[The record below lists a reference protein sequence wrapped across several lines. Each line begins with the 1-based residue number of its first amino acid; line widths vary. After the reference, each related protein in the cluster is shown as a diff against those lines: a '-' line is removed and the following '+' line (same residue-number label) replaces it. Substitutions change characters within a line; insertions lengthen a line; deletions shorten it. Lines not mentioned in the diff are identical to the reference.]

1 MGVSTQSRTENKQ
14 YAVVVVYANKTDK
27 LLDLTTSS
35 NIKCYEWSLK
45 KRLNETKAD
54 YAPTN
59 KALRFVK
66 SKFNDVNSVRVV
78 KLDEFYGNYGDAK
91 KHLEIVSNKVSIP
104 STFNLEVD
112 DELKELKQLAETD
125 KQQDQDVAVETDKL
139 NSVIEDAD
147 KTADEP
153 KKEQK
158 KEFYCELT
166 DRYFSTKSSLTKH
179 IKKSKEYQK
188 ALALTTN

>member
-1 MGVSTQSRTENKQ
+1 MGASTASRTDNKQ
-14 YAVVVVYANKTDK
+14 YAILVVYANKTDK
-27 LLDLTTSS
+27 LLDLTTAS

-66 SKFNDVNSVRVV
+66 SKFDDVNSVRVV

-104 STFNLEVD
+104 TTFNLDVD
-112 DELKELKQLAETD
+112 DELKQLKQLADSD
-125 KQQDQDVAVETDKL
+125 KQQDQDVEVETQKL

-147 KTADEP
+147 KNADEP
-153 KKEQK
+153 KKEPT

-166 DRYFSTKSSLTKH
+166 NRYFSTKSSLTKH
-179 IKKSKEYQK
+179 IKKSKQYQK
-188 ALALTTN
+188 ALEATTN